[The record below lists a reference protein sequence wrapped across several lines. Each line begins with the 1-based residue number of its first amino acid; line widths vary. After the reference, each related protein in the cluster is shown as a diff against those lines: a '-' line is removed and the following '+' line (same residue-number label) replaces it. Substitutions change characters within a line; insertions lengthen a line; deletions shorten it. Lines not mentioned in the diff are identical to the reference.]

1 MVCVKKPTPANAIA
15 TFEMVSERWTKQIR
29 NRIVPKKYN
38 AKVSWKKTM
47 ATVSYA
53 LEKMNKKPVLEY
65 RYAF

>member
-1 MVCVKKPTPANAIA
+1 
-15 TFEMVSERWTKQIR
+15 MVSERWTKQIR